1 MPGRMSEDRRPRG
14 GGGARGARRAWLCW
28 WVLLT
33 ALYVALTDTRRPQE
47 LGAAVVIGALGA
59 VAATLVRARREVVL
73 RPRPR
78 DLLAIWDG
86 VRRWPRDLVL
96 LIRALAAREPGR
108 VVEVPFA
115 ATGEDPRSAARRA
128 LAVAG
133 GSLAPNSIVIE
144 IDAERGVLVRH
155 ELVDDGG

>member
-1 MPGRMSEDRRPRG
+1 MSEVRGPRG
-14 GGGARGARRAWLCW
+14 GGGARGARRAWLLW

-47 LGAAVVIGALGA
+47 LGAAVLIGALGA
-59 VAATLVRARREVVL
+59 AAATIVRARREVVL

-78 DLLAIWDG
+78 DLLAVWHG

-96 LIRALAAREPGR
+96 LARAQVAREPGR
-108 VVEVPFA
+108 IVEVPFA

-128 LAVAG
+128 VAVAA

-155 ELVDDGG
+155 ELVNDDR